1 MKNDMNTVSEIIKI
15 IGESQL
21 TEISIEEKEFK
32 LFIKKPKLVLGQ
44 KEEDINEIE
53 DKDEITMG
61 NIENIEDIKEIISES
76 VGRFYYIDKDENP
89 MITVGMTIKKDQKI
103 GYVEA
108 IGIKTDI
115 KSEFDGK
122 IKEILVENGDI
133 AEYGKVLVKI
143 GE

>member
-32 LFIKKPKLVLGQ
+32 LFIKKPKLVLGESM
-44 KEEDINEIE
+44 EEVEEIE
-53 DKDEITMG
+53 EAV
-61 NIENIEDIKEIISES
+61 EEAAVEEVKEIISET

-89 MITVGMTIKKDQKI
+89 MIAVGMTVKKGQKV

-108 IGIKTDI
+108 IGLKTDI
-115 KSEFDGK
+115 KSEFDGEVT
-122 IKEILVENGDI
+122 EILVKNGEV